1 MALKYIVMYILRN
14 FVKEDASALLL
25 FTLLGSGAACLWLKM
40 EMGFP
45 HHHHHVQLR
54 NKGIHGLR
62 STGGVASGVGGCY
75 GPLSGHPDVA
85 ETRRRVTDK
94 PPRKRLQKGGHWSR
108 SKQKRRT
115 TVGNSQTPVNELSN
129 ASQRTLKHQSKEW
142 RLPVETV
149 KEI

>member
-1 MALKYIVMYILRN
+1 MALKFIVRHILRN
-14 FVKEDASALLL
+14 FVKEGASALLL
-25 FTLLGSGAACLWLKM
+25 FTLLGSGAACLWPKM

-45 HHHHHVQLR
+45 HHHHVQLR

-94 PPRKRLQKGGHWSR
+94 PPRERLQKGGHWSR

-115 TVGNSQTPVNELSN
+115 TVGNSQTPVNELLN
-129 ASQRTLKHQSKEW
+129 TSQRNGGCRW
-142 RLPVETV
+142 RL
-149 KEI
+149 